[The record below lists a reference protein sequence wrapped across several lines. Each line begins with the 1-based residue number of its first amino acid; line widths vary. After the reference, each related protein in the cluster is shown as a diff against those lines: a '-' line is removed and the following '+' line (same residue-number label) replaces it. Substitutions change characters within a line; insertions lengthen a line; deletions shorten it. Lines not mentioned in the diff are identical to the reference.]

1 MENNWKKKKAA
12 KADPG
17 PVLSQ
22 GKVDNARALLTQY
35 RKRHRDDSNEKKGE
49 IERLEAELKALSDD
63 RWNIRQKRVLQTRIR
78 GLKEDLEKEDAYVAK
93 ISGMSLD
100 TAEEAQTK
108 KKKKVSHNAA
118 TGNRRR
124 PSSHTR
130 VIRTS
135 RDRDAEDSGEIR
147 VEDVVA
153 DAHHTNYVPPVY
165 VSYNGF
171 CPECN
176 SQMQKLYTESKMA
189 CSQCGLEQSYLD
201 STTKSA
207 GQGDERSYPSFS
219 YKKINHFRD
228 WLRNVQ
234 AKESTTID
242 PSILEKVCVK
252 CKEQR
257 IDPESLTPKK
267 VKQLLKECKLRK
279 YYENN
284 VLIYSLLTGKDP
296 PRFEPRV
303 EAKLESMFMQIALP
317 FEKAVKEICP
327 DRKNFLSYSFVCF
340 KFIQLL
346 PDVDNVWLQSF
357 NLLKGRDKLYKQDL
371 LWRHMCKTL
380 GWKFI
385 PSV

>member
-1 MENNWKKKKAA
+1 M
-12 KADPG
+12 
-17 PVLSQ
+17 
-22 GKVDNARALLTQY
+22 
-35 RKRHRDDSNEKKGE
+35 
-49 IERLEAELKALSDD
+49 
-63 RWNIRQKRVLQTRIR
+63 
-78 GLKEDLEKEDAYVAK
+78 
-93 ISGMSLD
+93 
-100 TAEEAQTK
+100 
-108 KKKKVSHNAA
+108 
-118 TGNRRR
+118 
-124 PSSHTR
+124 
-130 VIRTS
+130 
-135 RDRDAEDSGEIR
+135 
-147 VEDVVA
+147 
-153 DAHHTNYVPPVY
+153 
-165 VSYNGF
+165 
-171 CPECN
+171 
-176 SQMQKLYTESKMA
+176 
-189 CSQCGLEQSYLD
+189 
-201 STTKSA
+201 
-207 GQGDERSYPSFS
+207 
-219 YKKINHFRD
+219 
-228 WLRNVQ
+228 
-234 AKESTTID
+234 
-242 PSILEKVCVK
+242 CVK